1 MKVPPIMTKLFE
13 NGSLGDIQVKNRVFM
28 APLTRNRAHGDGTP
42 HEMAVKYYTQRASA
56 GLIVTEGAQISPE
69 GQGYINTPGIYNE
82 KQKQAWAKINRS
94 VHAEGGKMV
103 VQLWHVGRISHNS
116 LLPEGSQPVAPSA
129 IQATADT
136 FTDKGVENASP
147 PKALDSDSIKGVIAD
162 YVQASRLAIEAGFDG
177 VEVHAAN
184 GYLLN
189 QFISAHT
196 NVREDEYGG
205 SPENRARLL
214 LEVVDAI
221 AAEVGI
227 GRVGVRVSPTGTF
240 NDFADLD
247 AAENYRHIY
256 KELGNRNLA
265 YLHVVESFPG
275 HPVSASEEKL
285 LSKLRRGF
293 SGNYIANG
301 NYDKASASE
310 ILEKGSFAVSFGRP
324 YIANPDLVERL
335 RGDAKLNEVDE
346 ATLYGGDEKGYSD
359 YPTRDEIY
367 LRTLAEVL

>member
-1 MKVPPIMTKLFE
+1 MTKLFA
-13 NGSLGDIQVKNRVFM
+13 NGTLGDIEVNNRVFM
-28 APLTRNRAHGDGTP
+28 APLTRNRAHSDGTP

-56 GLIVTEGAQISPE
+56 GLIVTEGAQISPQ
-69 GQGYINTPGIYNE
+69 GQGYLNTPGIYNE
-82 KQKQAWAKINRS
+82 KQKDAWAKINRS

-116 LLPEGSQPVAPSA
+116 LLPEGSQPIAPSA

-147 PKALDSDSIKGVIAD
+147 PKALDINGIKGVIAD
-162 YVQASRLAIEAGFDG
+162 YVQAARLATEAGFDG

-205 SPENRARLL
+205 GPENRARLL

-221 AAEVGI
+221 AAEVGH
-227 GRVGVRVSPTGTF
+227 GRVGVRLSPTGTF
-240 NDFADLD
+240 NDFADPD
-247 AAENYRHIY
+247 AAENYSHIY
-256 KELGNRNLA
+256 KELGNRNVA

-285 LSKLRRGF
+285 LRELRSGF
-293 SGNYIANG
+293 DGNYIANG
-301 NYDKASASE
+301 DYDKASASD
-310 ILEKGSFAVSFGRP
+310 ILAEGTFAVSFGRP

-335 RGDAKLNEVDE
+335 KKNAKLNEVDE
-346 ATLYGGDEKGYSD
+346 STLYGGDEKGYSD
-359 YPTRDEIY
+359 YPTLDETY
-367 LRTLAEVL
+367 VRALAEVL